1 MRFSE
6 QNDTASKQRRQLLT
20 LCRFLGIR
28 ITYRLMLLL
37 LCGTGLLLTAFG
49 RTQFAPF
56 GIALVCLLLPSFL
69 GDAVEKQ
76 KEVSQKVAEI
86 QKKYANNQNKM
97 NEELQKV
104 YAENGL
110 GSMGCL
116 STLIQMPIIIGLYH
130 GIRNVITKEA
140 TSVLLPWISSLLL
153 SDATGI
159 LPIGALILQVLP
171 TLFPYMSCFEK
182 KQLQK
187 TPMSTI
193 IMLLVMNGMFVFMI
207 LSGVGLYYFVSS
219 LFTVLEQFIF
229 HLKSM

>member
-1 MRFSE
+1 MNVIADFIG
-6 QNDTASKQRRQLLT
+6 QIVQMFYAFTGDYGIAIVMIT
-20 LCRFLGIR
+20 LAIK
-28 ITYRLMLLL
+28 LLL
-37 LCGTGLLLTAFG
+37 LPLNIKQRKQL
-49 RTQFAPF
+49 
-56 GIALVCLLLPSFL
+56 
-69 GDAVEKQ
+69 EKQ
-76 KEVSQKVAEI
+76 REVSQKVAEI

-116 STLIQMPIIIGLYH
+116 STLIQMPIMIGLYH
-130 GIRNVITKEA
+130 GIRSVITENA

-159 LPIGALILQVLP
+159 LPIGTLILQVLP
-171 TLFPYMSCFEK
+171 MLFPYMPCFEK

-187 TPMSTI
+187 NPMGTI

-207 LSGVGLYYFVSS
+207 PSGVGLYYFVSS
-219 LFTVLEQFIF
+219 LFTVIEQFDS
-229 HLKSM
+229 LMKKA

>member
-1 MRFSE
+1 MNVIADFIG
-6 QNDTASKQRRQLLT
+6 QVVQVFYAFTGDYGIAIVIIT
-20 LCRFLGIR
+20 LAIK
-28 ITYRLMLLL
+28 LLL
-37 LCGTGLLLTAFG
+37 LPLNIKQRAQL
-49 RTQFAPF
+49 
-56 GIALVCLLLPSFL
+56 
-69 GDAVEKQ
+69 EKQ

-104 YAENGL
+104 YTENGL
-110 GSMGCL
+110 ASFGCL
-116 STLIQMPIIIGLYH
+116 STLIQMPIMIGLYH
-130 GIRNVITKEA
+130 GIRSVITEDA
-140 TSVLLPWISSLLL
+140 TSALLPWISSLLL

-159 LPIGALILQVLP
+159 LPIGTLILQVLP
-171 TLFPYMSCFEK
+171 MLFPYMSCFEK

-187 TPMSTI
+187 TPMGTI

-207 LSGVGLYYFVSS
+207 PSGVGLYYFVSS

>member
-1 MRFSE
+1 MNVIADFIG
-6 QNDTASKQRRQLLT
+6 QIVQTFYGLT
-20 LCRFLGIR
+20 GDYGIAIVM
-28 ITYRLMLLL
+28 ITLSIKLLL
-37 LCGTGLLLTAFG
+37 LPLNIKQRAQL
-49 RTQFAPF
+49 
-56 GIALVCLLLPSFL
+56 
-69 GDAVEKQ
+69 EKQ
-76 KEVSQKVAEI
+76 KEVNQKVAEI

-116 STLIQMPIIIGLYH
+116 STLIQMPIMIGLYH
-130 GIRNVITKEA
+130 GIRSVITEDA

-159 LPIGALILQVLP
+159 LPIGTLILQALP
-171 TLFPYMSCFEK
+171 MLFPYMPCFEK

-187 TPMSTI
+187 TPMGTI

-207 LSGVGLYYFVSS
+207 PSGVGLYYFVSS
-219 LFTVLEQFIF
+219 LFTVIEQFIF
-229 HLKSM
+229 LLSSLKTPPTYDKITLN